1 MSKKIIDIGDKVIC
15 LYRKGSH
22 TEGRI
27 HVGIGVVEHKGASD
41 LNSIVLY
48 TVRLDINDKKIT
60 FGDIKPYGAIIPYD
74 KTKEDELI
82 EFHNYSLRL
91 VLSIEDDYFEKMGL
105 KNE

>member
-1 MSKKIIDIGDKVIC
+1 MSKTIIDIGDKVIC

-27 HVGIGVVEHKGASD
+27 HVGIGVVEHKGNSD
-41 LNSIVLY
+41 LHPVMFY
-48 TVRLDINDKKIT
+48 TVRLDISDET
-60 FGDIKPYGAIIPYD
+60 VTLVDIKPYGAIIPYD
-74 KTKEDELI
+74 RAKEDELI